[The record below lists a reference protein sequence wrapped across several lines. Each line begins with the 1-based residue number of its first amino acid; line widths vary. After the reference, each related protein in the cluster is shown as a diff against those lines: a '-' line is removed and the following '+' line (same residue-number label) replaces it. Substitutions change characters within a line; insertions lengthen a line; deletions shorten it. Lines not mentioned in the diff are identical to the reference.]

1 MPRRCEDRKFSVWL
15 ARLDGERRSVF
26 DEVRL
31 ELPLN
36 VTWDEVTEETR
47 RTGDSEL
54 IELNRNW
61 ASVKNE
67 VVWEWFRTERA
78 I

>member
-1 MPRRCEDRKFSVWL
+1 
-15 ARLDGERRSVF
+15 LDGERRSVF
-26 DEVRL
+26 DEVCL

-36 VTWDEVTEETR
+36 VTCDEVTEEKR

-67 VVWEWFRTERA
+67 VVWKWFTAEQT